1 MSAITTPCIK
11 VCATDR
17 STGWCFGCGRT
28 SPEIVHWFSYS
39 AAQRAAVSAEL
50 PTRLAAMGL
59 PPSGGFEEGRR
70 RAREQR
76 LAAARAIEA

>member
-11 VCATDR
+11 VCAPNR

-28 SPEIVHWFSYS
+28 GPEITHWFSYS
-39 AAQRAAVSAEL
+39 AAQRDAIEAEL
-50 PTRLAAMGL
+50 PARLAAMGL
-59 PPSGGFEEGRR
+59 PPGGDFEEGRH

-76 LAAARAIEA
+76 LAAAPEPAA